1 MKALTFSKDNR
12 VNVQEKMQAGFQST
26 RIVLFD
32 PYTCKYEVLNPKA
45 TGDDGVEDSLK
56 KGGKELPV
64 LNPEFNRQG
73 ENKQFSRTTYIVKD
87 TGTLPSGTSQQQIEK
102 SKDPNFRPELIT
114 NQAIMRYNQ
123 LYASE
128 IEITIPGDFSLHAG
142 DAIYFDAPS
151 AQKDTKNDDI
161 DRQIGGLY
169 IISALCHLVN
179 SAGTYTKLNL
189 VRDSFGRTG
198 KAREGTNES
207 GKPATPTQTPGVQ
220 NPYQRTVSRLA
231 TDTTTT
237 F

>member
-1 MKALTFSKDNR
+1 MK
-12 VNVQEKMQAGFQST
+12 GF
-26 RIVLFD
+26 
-32 PYTCKYEVLNPKA
+32 K
-45 TGDDGVEDSLK
+45 
-56 KGGKELPV
+56 
-64 LNPEFNRQG
+64 
-73 ENKQFSRTTYIVKD
+73 NKQFSRTTYIVKD
-87 TGTLPSGTSQQQIEK
+87 TGTLPSGSSKQQIEK

-161 DRQIGGLY
+161 DSQIGGLY

-179 SAGTYTKLNL
+179 AKGTYTKLNL

-220 NPYQRTVSRLA
+220 TPYQRTVSRLA